1 MKLKLKKLTIESMG
15 ISILLATLVT
25 FLVGVLWVCG
35 PGLLWGVLVAV
46 MYPVAEAARKFYK
59 ENKCYHMTDF
69 FEKLAKQTIEE
80 EEANTISNIDPY
92 W

>member
-15 ISILLATLVT
+15 ISLLFASILTVLISCLW
-25 FLVGVLWVCG
+25 LISPGV
-35 PGLLWGVLVAV
+35 LWGVLIVV
-46 MYPVAEAARKFYK
+46 LYPVSEASRKFYK
-59 ENKCYHMTDF
+59 ENKCIHMTDF

-80 EEANTISNIDPY
+80 EEVNTISSIDPY

>member
-15 ISILLATLVT
+15 ISLLLASMLTCLIGA
-25 FLVGVLWVCG
+25 LWIISPGVV
-35 PGLLWGVLVAV
+35 WGVLVAV
-46 MYPVAEAARKFYK
+46 MYPVAEAGRKFYK

-80 EEANTISNIDPY
+80 EEANTISSIDPY

>member
-15 ISILLATLVT
+15 ISLLFASILTVLISCLW
-25 FLVGVLWVCG
+25 LISPGV
-35 PGLLWGVLVAV
+35 LWGVLIVV
-46 MYPVAEAARKFYK
+46 LYPVAEASCKFYK

-80 EEANTISNIDPY
+80 EEANTISSIDPY